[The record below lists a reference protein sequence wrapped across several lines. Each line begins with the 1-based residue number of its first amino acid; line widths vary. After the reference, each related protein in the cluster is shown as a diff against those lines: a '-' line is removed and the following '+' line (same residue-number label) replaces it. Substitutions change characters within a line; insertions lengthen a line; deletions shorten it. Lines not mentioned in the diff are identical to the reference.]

1 MATLDEKVVEK
12 KRVAL
17 HDVINTM
24 EKFYLVEGHQ
34 YLGGADHMSI
44 ADVWAACEMGQA
56 LSVGFDLRS
65 THPKV
70 AEWYDRVK
78 GAFPEYEKLNKG
90 VKELGATY
98 KPTK

>member
-1 MATLDEKVVEK
+1 MNLGKSFTPQSLFFFSQALLPALRMAALNEKVVEK

-17 HDVINTM
+17 HDIINTM

-34 YLGGADHMSI
+34 YMGGAGHMSI

-70 AEWYDRVK
+70 A
-78 GAFPEYEKLNKG
+78 G
-90 VKELGATY
+90 
-98 KPTK
+98 